1 MSKKKKYYT
10 VWNGVEPGVYDDWKI
25 CERQIKGYE
34 GAKYKSF
41 DTLDEANKAYQSQWY
56 SYIGKN
62 AEKAKVQKD
71 YRQLPKSEQP
81 ILTSIAVD
89 AACSGNPGLM
99 EYQGVDVKTGFQ
111 IFHIGPLEQGTNN
124 IGEFLAIVHAV
135 ASFYKTN
142 PTLPIYSDSKTAI
155 SWVKNKKAKTKLEP
169 NEKNTAI
176 FDLIQRAERWLHNN
190 SFTNPIL
197 KWDTE
202 KWGEIPA
209 DFGRK

>member
-1 MSKKKKYYT
+1 M
-10 VWNGVEPGVYDDWKI
+10 YDDWKT
-25 CERQIKGYE
+25 CERQIKGFE

-41 DTLDEANKAYQSQWY
+41 YSLEEANKAYQSPWY
-56 SYIGKN
+56 TYIGKN
-62 AEKAKVQKD
+62 AEKAKVQND

-89 AACSGNPGLM
+89 AACSGNPGKM